1 MINDKDKQGQLLS
14 ESLMTAA
21 VGVLGS
27 MLIDEAAVGPMLMAV
42 AEEDF
47 QLPEQRT
54 IFRCISQLYGQGQ
67 PVDAITV
74 SEALGGKYNDL
85 MARYIEVTPTSANA
99 DAYAEALKKTSRL
112 HRLHQIGEQLAMAED
127 EDTCRAAIDQA
138 NLLFCERSGIR
149 RVTLQEAFR
158 AFFKRRDGGKPPDFL
173 KLGFPDLDQQLHAG
187 PGDMV
192 VIGGYPSA
200 GKTAFAL
207 QVAFHLAKNGKRVGF
222 FSYETDADKLYDRTV
237 ACQTHTSFKRI
248 LGNALQQEDYGRIK
262 DLRQHLTT
270 PVMDLIEASGMTVGS
285 IGSYAMAHHYDVI
298 MIDYLQKIPAVRAG
312 RYMSDFEKVSQV
324 SNDLQQLGRTT
335 KKTVV
340 ALSQLS
346 RPDKKKD
353 GSTPPPT
360 LSSLRQSGQIEQD
373 ADVVLLLY
381 KEYQDFAYSRRV
393 LDLAKNKDGE
403 AGLGL
408 LLNFDGDKQ
417 RFSKSVSQP
426 LPTAH
431 KKEADPQQN
440 LFRPVRSYEPS
451 PFDQMGQAG
460 QGVTAHG

>member
-1 MINDKDKQGQLLS
+1 MSSDKDKQGQLLS

-42 AEEDF
+42 AEDDF

-74 SEALGGKYNDL
+74 SEALGGKYRDL

-112 HRLHQIGEQLAMAED
+112 HRLRQIGEQLATAED
-127 EDTCRAAIDQA
+127 EDACRAAIDQA

-298 MIDYLQKIPAVRAG
+298 MIDYLQKIPAIRAG

-426 LPTAH
+426 LPTVP
-431 KKEADPQQN
+431 KKEPDPQQN